1 MRRHVLQASAG
12 ALLVAALVC
21 VSAGVALAHVTVN
34 PKSAVK
40 GSYTVLTFRV
50 PNEMDNANTTEL
62 DVQLLQNP
70 AAPIPSVSVKP
81 VPGWT
86 AAVTNEELPAPV
98 KTKNGEVSEAASVI
112 KWTGGTVKPGEF
124 QEFEI
129 SVGPLPSNVDQ
140 LIFPAVQV
148 YSNGQSVRWV
158 ELQKPG
164 QAEPAHPAPVLK
176 LVDADAP
183 AASAGTAAPAAQTGV
198 TVAAKPASS
207 SSSSSGLAT
216 VGVVLGAIGVLLGA
230 AAVVLVLRNR
240 QTASS

>member
-12 ALLVAALVC
+12 AVLAAALLF

-50 PNEMDNANTTEL
+50 PNEMDNADTTEL

-70 AAPIPSVSVKP
+70 DAPIPSVSVKP

-86 AAVTNEELPAPV
+86 ANVTNEKLPKPV
-98 KTKNGEVSEAASVI
+98 QTKNGEVSEAASVI

-124 QEFEI
+124 QEFEV

-148 YSNGQSVRWV
+148 YSNGEKVRWV
-158 ELQKPG
+158 DLQQPG
-164 QAEPAHPAPVLK
+164 APEPSHPAPVLK
-176 LVDADAP
+176 LVDADA
-183 AASAGTAAPAAQTGV
+183 STAGSGAAAPADQTGV

-216 VGVVLGAIGVLLGA
+216 VGVVLGGIGVVLGA
-230 AAVVLVLRNR
+230 AAVVLALRNR